1 MNILKYI
8 INKNKVPIIFSS
20 TIMHNEV
27 LQEGSSGGYI
37 ILKWCKKNNLFS
49 VKCYG
54 ESSSLNISSRF
65 DDETLIEDFLNN
77 QFFMTLK

>member
-1 MNILKYI
+1 MKILKYI
-8 INKNKVPIIFSS
+8 INNNKIPIIFSS

-27 LQEGSSGGYI
+27 LQEGSSAGYI

-54 ESSSLNISSRF
+54 ESSSLNIASNYE
-65 DDETLIEDFLNN
+65 DEALIEDFLNN